1 MGTGGNEAGHCSS
14 LGRRMHTDHKT
25 TVVWSPVSEP
35 VALSPRRSVARDAR
49 PLLERGAQ
57 SGAGCGSPG
66 RYPQRT
72 SVASLPGSARVRP
85 RYSSRVRLH
94 GRRSRRVPLP
104 ARGTLLRC
112 TSPGGCPPPGARD
125 RERRRDCSIAWRPTP
140 WRGRSAPTSP
150 LSLKSSRGA
159 NCSRRACC
167 SSRAGVWSS
176 SAEAR
181 LSLKGVGRAA
191 AVGAPL

>member
-1 MGTGGNEAGHCSS
+1 VRFVSTGRRVGTGGNEAGHCSS

-112 TSPGGCPPPGARD
+112 TSPADVRLLGRAIGNGAATARLLGGPR
-125 RERRRDCSIAWRPTP
+125 
-140 WRGRSAPTSP
+140 
-150 LSLKSSRGA
+150 RGA
-159 NCSRRACC
+159 AGRRQRHRFR
-167 SSRAGVWSS
+167 SRAV
-176 SAEAR
+176 AVRTAADAPAAR
-181 LSLKGVGRAA
+181 PERA
-191 AVGAPL
+191 